1 MTDFIQ
7 PLVCAKKNKPW
18 PDLSDIEL
26 NFVVA
31 HPIKL
36 NLTEK
41 HPGTLEYLLYLI
53 ARNPKN
59 LIAHTQRI
67 FFCYRENLPDH
78 LVAALVDLTIA
89 LGERGTTLK
98 RRMLAGAKAKLN
110 EEQWRLLQNA
120 GQPGQPLPT
129 VPFTLLTTGAIGT
142 IQMVKQSAAV
152 QSHRPDA
159 LCLALDYI
167 NYSQLD
173 EAKTVLESAIL
184 EESRKE
190 DLQLEL
196 LALYRSTQ
204 DAAGYRRMVGLLAE
218 FENPHQHLWDEL
230 RSSFPEQV
238 HED

>member
-7 PLVCAKKNKPW
+7 TLVYAKNNKPW
-18 PDLSDIEL
+18 PDSSDIEL
-26 NFVVA
+26 NFAVTR
-31 HPIKL
+31 PIKL
-36 NLTEK
+36 NLSEK
-41 HPGTLEYLLYLI
+41 HSGILEHLLYLI
-53 ARNPKN
+53 TRNPEN

-78 LVAALVDLTIA
+78 LVAALIDLTIA
-89 LGERGTTLK
+89 LGERGATLK
-98 RRMLAGAKAKLN
+98 RRMLSGAKAKLN
-110 EEQWRLLQNA
+110 DEQWRLLQNA
-120 GQPGQPLPT
+120 GQPLQT
-129 VPFTLLTTGAIGT
+129 VPFTLLTTGAVGN
-142 IQMVKQSAAV
+142 IQVVKQSAAV
-152 QSHRPDA
+152 QSDRPDA
-159 LCLALDYI
+159 LSLALDYI
-167 NYSQLD
+167 NYSQLN

-184 EESRKE
+184 EESQKE

-204 DAAGYRRMVGLLAE
+204 DAAAYRRMAGLLAE

>member
-1 MTDFIQ
+1 MVT
-7 PLVCAKKNKPW
+7 
-18 PDLSDIEL
+18 
-26 NFVVA
+26 

-41 HPGTLEYLLYLI
+41 HPDILEYLLYLI
-53 ARNPKN
+53 TQNAKN

-98 RRMLAGAKAKLN
+98 RRMLVGAKAKLN
-110 EEQWRLLQNA
+110 DGQWRLVQNA

-129 VPFTLLTTGAIGT
+129 VPFTLLTTGSIGT
-142 IQMVKQSAAV
+142 IQVVKQSAV
-152 QSHRPDA
+152 LQSNRPDA
-159 LCLALDYI
+159 LSLALDYI

-190 DLQLEL
+190 DLQLEFIGLVPVHSRRCRL
-196 LALYRSTQ
+196 LAHGRFIGRVRKSPWAPMGRT
-204 DAAGYRRMVGLLAE
+204 AFVFAGTGT
-218 FENPHQHLWDEL
+218 
-230 RSSFPEQV
+230 
-238 HED
+238 